1 MGNNLSQRLK
11 QYDISLINSL
21 YIYSRFHKFHDQFV
35 YRWLLNVWDQR
46 LYLLF
51 LSIWSSKTENE
62 FRPQFDQIPEQGK
75 VIYSINFV
83 VSANL
88 I

>member
-1 MGNNLSQRLK
+1 M
-11 QYDISLINSL
+11 
-21 YIYSRFHKFHDQFV
+21 
-35 YRWLLNVWDQR
+35 
-46 LYLLF
+46 
-51 LSIWSSKTENE
+51 SIWSSKTENE
-62 FRPQFDQIPEQGK
+62 FRPQFDQIPEQVK